1 MFSWRLG
8 PGKTFQED
16 PKMKNGASYHSA
28 NQEEL
33 CFDEELEEI
42 IFQGEG
48 NSLTACTKSFFTFRQ
63 EVNKHPTRR
72 GSVAEGIKN

>member
-16 PKMKNGASYHSA
+16 PKMKNGASYRSA

-48 NSLTACTKSFFTFRQ
+48 NSLTACT
-63 EVNKHPTRR
+63 
-72 GSVAEGIKN
+72 